1 MDLQTRVQLIVA
13 TRSSPLARWQAEAVA
28 SRLKSQGIEVEF
40 LLVATEGDKDRTR
53 QIQDMAGEGVFV
65 KEVQIAVLEGRADI
79 AVHSAKD
86 LRSRPTSGLNLV
98 GFLERG
104 DPRDALI
111 GNQLDR
117 IPEGGVIATGSARRR
132 VQLVNLRPDLKFVG
146 LRGNI
151 KTRIEIAQGTDVD
164 AVVVAKAALDRL
176 GISDLAD
183 QVFESDQMVPQVGQG
198 AIAIECRDD
207 NRETIGLISS
217 IVDELTGTCV
227 MAERSYLAELGGGC
241 ELPVGAYAYKVGD
254 SLCLETVLASLDGS
268 TVLRTEHQGE
278 DPITLGAQTAQELLA
293 SGGYNLLAK
302 GGDTS

>member
-1 MDLQTRVQLIVA
+1 MIVA

-86 LRSRPTSGLNLV
+86 LRSRPTNGLNLV

-132 VQLVNLRPDLKFVG
+132 VQLVNLRTDLKFVG

-207 NRETIGLISS
+207 NRETSGLISS

-241 ELPVGAYAYKVGD
+241 ELPVGAYAYNVGGL
-254 SLCLETVLASLDGS
+254 LCLETVLASLDGS
-268 TVLRTEHQGE
+268 TVLRTKHQGE

>member
-1 MDLQTRVQLIVA
+1 MIVA

-151 KTRIEIAQGTDVD
+151 KTRIEIAQGTDGD

-227 MAERSYLAELGGGC
+227 MAERSYLAEIGGGC
-241 ELPVGAYAYKVGD
+241 ELPVGAYAYKVGA

-268 TVLRTEHQGE
+268 TVLRTKHQGG

>member
-1 MDLQTRVQLIVA
+1 M
-13 TRSSPLARWQAEAVA
+13 S
-28 SRLKSQGIEVEF
+28 SRLKSQGVETDF
-40 LLVATEGDKDRTR
+40 LLVSTEGDKDRAR

-65 KEVQIAVLEGRADI
+65 KEVQIAVLEGKADI

-86 LRSRPTSGLNLV
+86 LRSRPTNGLNLV

-111 GNQLDR
+111 GKSLDQ
-117 IPEGGVIATGSARRR
+117 IQEGGVVASGSARRR
-132 VQLVNLRPDLKFVG
+132 VQLADLRPDLQFVG

-151 KTRIEIAQGTDVD
+151 KTRIEIAQSADVD

-176 GISDLAD
+176 GISELAD
-183 QVFESDQMVPQVGQG
+183 HVFESDQMIPQVGQG
-198 AIAIECRDD
+198 AIAIECREDD
-207 NRETIGLISS
+207 LDTTGLLGEV
-217 IVDELTGTCV
+217 VDELTGTCV

-241 ELPVGAYAYKVGD
+241 ELPVGAYAYKRGD
-254 SLCLETVLASLDGS
+254 DLYLETLLASLDGG
-268 TVLRTEHQGE
+268 TVLRAKHQGS

-302 GGDTS
+302 GGDNS

>member
-1 MDLQTRVQLIVA
+1 MIVA

-86 LRSRPTSGLNLV
+86 LRSRPTNGLNLV

>member
-1 MDLQTRVQLIVA
+1 LIVA

-28 SRLKSQGIEVEF
+28 SRLKFQGIEVEF

-86 LRSRPTSGLNLV
+86 LRSRPTNGLNLV

-111 GNQLDR
+111 GNQLDQ

-132 VQLVNLRPDLKFVG
+132 VQLVNLRPDLRFVG

-151 KTRIEIAQGTDVD
+151 KTRIEMAQGTDVD

-176 GISDLAD
+176 GISELAD

-207 NRETIGLISS
+207 NREIIDLISS

-241 ELPVGAYAYKVGD
+241 ELPVGAYAYNVGD
-254 SLCLETVLASLDGS
+254 LLCLETVLASLDGS
-268 TVLRTEHQGE
+268 TVLRTKHQGG

-302 GGDTS
+302 GGDNS

>member
-1 MDLQTRVQLIVA
+1 VIIA

-28 SRLKSQGIEVEF
+28 SRLKSKGADADF
-40 LLVATEGDKDRTR
+40 LLVSTEGDKDRAR

-86 LRSRPTSGLNLV
+86 LRSRPTDGLNLV

-111 GNQLDR
+111 GKSLDE
-117 IPEGGVIATGSARRR
+117 IPEGGVVASGSARRR
-132 VQLVNLRPDLKFVG
+132 VQLGDLRPDLQFVG

-151 KTRIEIAQGTDVD
+151 KTRIEIAQSADVD

-176 GISDLAD
+176 GISELAD
-183 QVFESDQMVPQVGQG
+183 YVFESDQMVPQVGQG
-198 AIAIECRDD
+198 AIAIECREGDLD
-207 NRETIGLISS
+207 TFALLAE
-217 IVDELTGTCV
+217 IVDESTGTCV

-241 ELPVGAYAYKVGD
+241 ELPVGAYAYTSGD
-254 SLCLETVLASLDGS
+254 NLYLETLLASLDGG
-268 TVLRTEHQGE
+268 TVLRAKHQGN
-278 DPITLGAQTAQELLA
+278 DPVTLGAQTAQELLA

-302 GGDTS
+302 DGDIS

>member
-1 MDLQTRVQLIVA
+1 MIVA

-40 LLVATEGDKDRTR
+40 LLVANEGDKDRTR

>member
-1 MDLQTRVQLIVA
+1 M
-13 TRSSPLARWQAEAVA
+13 S
-28 SRLKSQGIEVEF
+28 SRLKSQGVETDF
-40 LLVATEGDKDRTR
+40 LLVSTEGDKDRAR

-65 KEVQIAVLEGRADI
+65 KEVQIAVLEGKADI

-86 LRSRPTSGLNLV
+86 LRSRPTNGLNLV

-111 GNQLDR
+111 GKSLDQ
-117 IPEGGVIATGSARRR
+117 IPEGGVVASGSARRR
-132 VQLVNLRPDLKFVG
+132 VQLVDLRPDLQFVG

-151 KTRIEIAQGTDVD
+151 KTRIEIAQSADVD

-176 GISDLAD
+176 GISELAD
-183 QVFESDQMVPQVGQG
+183 HVFESDQMIPQVGQG
-198 AIAIECRDD
+198 AIAIECREDD
-207 NRETIGLISS
+207 LETIGLLGEV
-217 IVDELTGTCV
+217 VDELTGTCV

-241 ELPVGAYAYKVGD
+241 ELPVGAYAYKSGAD
-254 SLCLETVLASLDGS
+254 LYLETLLASLDGG
-268 TVLRTEHQGE
+268 TVLRAKHQGS

-302 GGDTS
+302 GGDNS

>member
-1 MDLQTRVQLIVA
+1 MIVA

-302 GGDTS
+302 GGDPS

>member
-1 MDLQTRVQLIVA
+1 MIVA

-86 LRSRPTSGLNLV
+86 LRSRPTNGLNLV

-207 NRETIGLISS
+207 NRETSGLISS

>member
-1 MDLQTRVQLIVA
+1 MIVA

-86 LRSRPTSGLNLV
+86 LRSRPTNGLNLV

-151 KTRIEIAQGTDVD
+151 KTRIENAQGTDVD

-207 NRETIGLISS
+207 NRETSGLISS

>member
-1 MDLQTRVQLIVA
+1 V
-13 TRSSPLARWQAEAVA
+13 S
-28 SRLKSQGIEVEF
+28 SRLKSQGVETDF
-40 LLVATEGDKDRTR
+40 LLVSTEGDKDRAR

-65 KEVQIAVLEGRADI
+65 KEVQIAVLEGKADI

-86 LRSRPTSGLNLV
+86 LRSRPTNGLNLV

-111 GNQLDR
+111 GKPLDQ
-117 IPEGGVIATGSARRR
+117 IPEGGVIASGSARRR
-132 VQLVNLRPDLKFVG
+132 VQLADLRPDLQFVG

-151 KTRIEIAQGTDVD
+151 KTRIEIAQSADVD

-176 GISDLAD
+176 GISELAD
-183 QVFESDQMVPQVGQG
+183 HVFESDQMIPQVGQG
-198 AIAIECRDD
+198 AIAIECREDD
-207 NRETIGLISS
+207 LETIGLLGEV
-217 IVDELTGTCV
+217 VDELTGTCV

-241 ELPVGAYAYKVGD
+241 ELPVGAYAYKSGAD
-254 SLCLETVLASLDGS
+254 LYLETLLASLDGG
-268 TVLRTEHQGE
+268 TVLRAKHQGS

-302 GGDTS
+302 GGDNS

>member
-1 MDLQTRVQLIVA
+1 MIVA

-98 GFLERG
+98 GFLARG
-104 DPRDALI
+104 DPRAALI

-268 TVLRTEHQGE
+268 TVLRTKHQGE

>member
-1 MDLQTRVQLIVA
+1 MIVA

-117 IPEGGVIATGSARRR
+117 IPDGGVIATGSARRR

>member
-1 MDLQTRVQLIVA
+1 M
-13 TRSSPLARWQAEAVA
+13 S
-28 SRLKSQGIEVEF
+28 SRLKSQGVETDF
-40 LLVATEGDKDRTR
+40 LLVSTEGDKDRAR

-65 KEVQIAVLEGRADI
+65 KEVQIAVLEGKADI

-86 LRSRPTSGLNLV
+86 LRSRPTNGLNLV

-111 GNQLDR
+111 GKSLDQ
-117 IPEGGVIATGSARRR
+117 IPEGGVVASGSAPRR
-132 VQLVNLRPDLKFVG
+132 VQLVDLRPDLQFVG

-151 KTRIEIAQGTDVD
+151 KTRIEIAQSADVD

-176 GISDLAD
+176 GISELAD
-183 QVFESDQMVPQVGQG
+183 HVFESDQMIPQVGQG
-198 AIAIECRDD
+198 AIAIECREDD
-207 NRETIGLISS
+207 LETIGLLGEV
-217 IVDELTGTCV
+217 VDELTGTCV

-241 ELPVGAYAYKVGD
+241 ELPVGAYAYKSGAD
-254 SLCLETVLASLDGS
+254 LYLETLLASLDGG
-268 TVLRTEHQGE
+268 TVLRAKHQGS

-302 GGDTS
+302 GGDNS

>member
-1 MDLQTRVQLIVA
+1 LIVA
-13 TRSSPLARWQAEAVA
+13 TRSSPLARWQAEAVS
-28 SRLKSQGIEVEF
+28 SRLKSQGIEIEF
-40 LLVATEGDKDRTR
+40 LFVATEGDKDRTR

-65 KEVQIAVLEGRADI
+65 KEVQIAVLDGRADI

-86 LRSRPTSGLNLV
+86 LRSRPTNGLNLV

-111 GNQLDR
+111 GNHLDQ
-117 IPEGGVIATGSARRR
+117 IPEGGLIATGSARRR

-151 KTRIEIAQGTDVD
+151 KTRIEMAQGTDVD

-176 GISDLAD
+176 GISELAD

-207 NRETIGLISS
+207 DDETIELISP

-241 ELPVGAYAYKVGD
+241 ELPVGAYAYDDGD
-254 SLCLETVLASLDGS
+254 LLCLETVLASLDGG
-268 TVLRTEHQGE
+268 TVLRTKHQGK

-302 GGDTS
+302 GGDNS

>member
-1 MDLQTRVQLIVA
+1 MIVA

-86 LRSRPTSGLNLV
+86 LRSRPTNGLNLV

-117 IPEGGVIATGSARRR
+117 IPGGGVIATGSARRR

-176 GISDLAD
+176 GISELAD
-183 QVFESDQMVPQVGQG
+183 QIFESDQMVPQVGQG

>member
-1 MDLQTRVQLIVA
+1 MIVA

-132 VQLVNLRPDLKFVG
+132 VQLVNLRPDLRFVG

>member
-1 MDLQTRVQLIVA
+1 MIVA
-13 TRSSPLARWQAEAVA
+13 TRSSPLARWQAEAVS

-40 LLVATEGDKDRTR
+40 LFVATEGDKDRTR

-65 KEVQIAVLEGRADI
+65 KEVQIAVLDGRADI

-86 LRSRPTSGLNLV
+86 LRSRPTNGLNLV

-111 GNQLDR
+111 GNHLDQ

-151 KTRIEIAQGTDVD
+151 KTRIEMAQGTDVD

-207 NRETIGLISS
+207 DRETIGLISP

-241 ELPVGAYAYKVGD
+241 ELPVGAYAYDDGD
-254 SLCLETVLASLDGS
+254 LLCLETVLASLDGG
-268 TVLRTEHQGE
+268 TVLRTKHQGK

-302 GGDTS
+302 GGDNS

>member
-1 MDLQTRVQLIVA
+1 MIVA

-241 ELPVGAYAYKVGD
+241 ELPVGAYAYKVGE

>member
-1 MDLQTRVQLIVA
+1 MIVA

-28 SRLKSQGIEVEF
+28 SRRKSQGIEVEF

-86 LRSRPTSGLNLV
+86 LRSRPTNGLNLV

-207 NRETIGLISS
+207 NRETSGLISS

-241 ELPVGAYAYKVGD
+241 ELPVGAYAYNVGGL
-254 SLCLETVLASLDGS
+254 LCLETVLASLDGS
-268 TVLRTEHQGE
+268 TVLRTKHQGE

>member
-1 MDLQTRVQLIVA
+1 MIVA

-117 IPEGGVIATGSARRR
+117 IPEGAVIAPGSARRR
-132 VQLVNLRPDLKFVG
+132 VQLVNLRPDIKFVG

-207 NRETIGLISS
+207 NREPSGLSSS

>member
-1 MDLQTRVQLIVA
+1 MIVA

-65 KEVQIAVLEGRADI
+65 KEVQIAGLEGRADI

>member
-1 MDLQTRVQLIVA
+1 MIVA

-40 LLVATEGDKDRTR
+40 LLVATEGDKDRPR

-86 LRSRPTSGLNLV
+86 LRSRPTNGLNLV

-207 NRETIGLISS
+207 NREPIGLISS

>member
-1 MDLQTRVQLIVA
+1 V
-13 TRSSPLARWQAEAVA
+13 S
-28 SRLKSQGIEVEF
+28 SRLKSQGVETDF
-40 LLVATEGDKDRTR
+40 LLVSTEGDKDRAR

-65 KEVQIAVLEGRADI
+65 KEVQIAVLEGKADI

-86 LRSRPTSGLNLV
+86 LRSRPTNGLNLV

-111 GNQLDR
+111 GKSLDQ
-117 IPEGGVIATGSARRR
+117 IQEGGVVASGSARRR
-132 VQLVNLRPDLKFVG
+132 VQLADLRPDLQFVG

-151 KTRIEIAQGTDVD
+151 KTRIEIAQSADVD

-176 GISDLAD
+176 GISELAD
-183 QVFESDQMVPQVGQG
+183 HVFESDQMIPQVGQG
-198 AIAIECRDD
+198 AIAIECREDD
-207 NRETIGLISS
+207 LDTTGLLGEV
-217 IVDELTGTCV
+217 VDELTGTCV

-241 ELPVGAYAYKVGD
+241 ELPVGAYAYKRGD
-254 SLCLETVLASLDGS
+254 DLYLETLLASLDGG
-268 TVLRTEHQGE
+268 TVLRAKHQGS

-302 GGDTS
+302 GGDNS

>member
-1 MDLQTRVQLIVA
+1 M
-13 TRSSPLARWQAEAVA
+13 S
-28 SRLKSQGIEVEF
+28 SRLKSQGVETDF
-40 LLVATEGDKDRTR
+40 LLVSTEGDKDRAR

-65 KEVQIAVLEGRADI
+65 KEVQIAVLEGKADI

-86 LRSRPTSGLNLV
+86 LRSRPTNGLNLV

-111 GNQLDR
+111 GKPLDQ
-117 IPEGGVIATGSARRR
+117 IPEGGVIASGSARRR
-132 VQLVNLRPDLKFVG
+132 VQLADLRPDLQFVG

-151 KTRIEIAQGTDVD
+151 KTRIEIAQSADVD

-176 GISDLAD
+176 GISELAD
-183 QVFESDQMVPQVGQG
+183 HVFESDQMIPQVGQG
-198 AIAIECRDD
+198 AIAIECREDD
-207 NRETIGLISS
+207 LETIGLLGEV
-217 IVDELTGTCV
+217 VDELTGTCV

-241 ELPVGAYAYKVGD
+241 ELPVGAYAYKSGAD
-254 SLCLETVLASLDGS
+254 LYLETLLASLDGG
-268 TVLRTEHQGE
+268 TVLRAKHQGS

-302 GGDTS
+302 GGDNS

>member
-1 MDLQTRVQLIVA
+1 LIVA

-86 LRSRPTSGLNLV
+86 LRSRPTNGLNLV

-207 NRETIGLISS
+207 NRETSGLISS

-241 ELPVGAYAYKVGD
+241 ELPVGAYAYNVGGL
-254 SLCLETVLASLDGS
+254 LCLETVLASLDGS
-268 TVLRTEHQGE
+268 TVLRTKHQGE

>member
-1 MDLQTRVQLIVA
+1 MIVA

-53 QIQDMAGEGVFV
+53 QIQDMDGEGVFV

-151 KTRIEIAQGTDVD
+151 KTRIENAQGTDVD

>member
-1 MDLQTRVQLIVA
+1 MIIA
-13 TRSSPLARWQAEAVA
+13 TRSSPLARWQAETVS
-28 SRLKSQGIEVEF
+28 SRLKSQGVETDF
-40 LLVATEGDKDRTR
+40 LLVSTEGDKDRAR

-65 KEVQIAVLEGRADI
+65 KEVQIAVLEGKADI

-86 LRSRPTSGLNLV
+86 LRSRPTNGLNLV

-111 GNQLDR
+111 GKPLDQ
-117 IPEGGVIATGSARRR
+117 IPEGGVVASGSARRR
-132 VQLVNLRPDLKFVG
+132 VQLVDLRPDLQFVG

-151 KTRIEIAQGTDVD
+151 KTRIEIAQSADVD

-176 GISDLAD
+176 GISELAD
-183 QVFESDQMVPQVGQG
+183 HVFESDQMIPQVGQG
-198 AIAIECRDD
+198 AIAIECREDD
-207 NRETIGLISS
+207 LETIGLLGEV
-217 IVDELTGTCV
+217 VDELTGTCV

-241 ELPVGAYAYKVGD
+241 ELPVGAYAYKSGAD
-254 SLCLETVLASLDGS
+254 LYLETLLASLDGG
-268 TVLRTEHQGE
+268 TVLRAKHQGS

-302 GGDTS
+302 GGDNS

>member
-1 MDLQTRVQLIVA
+1 M
-13 TRSSPLARWQAEAVA
+13 S
-28 SRLKSQGIEVEF
+28 SRLKSEGVETDF
-40 LLVATEGDKDRTR
+40 LLVSTEGDKDRAR

-65 KEVQIAVLEGRADI
+65 KEVQIAVLEGKADI

-86 LRSRPTSGLNLV
+86 LRSRPTNGLNLV

-111 GNQLDR
+111 GKSLDQ
-117 IPEGGVIATGSARRR
+117 IPEGGVVASGSARRR
-132 VQLVNLRPDLKFVG
+132 VQLVDLRPDLQFVG

-151 KTRIEIAQGTDVD
+151 KTRIEIAQSADVD

-176 GISDLAD
+176 GISELAD
-183 QVFESDQMVPQVGQG
+183 HVFESDQMIPQVGQG
-198 AIAIECRDD
+198 AIAIECREDD
-207 NRETIGLISS
+207 LETIGLLGEV
-217 IVDELTGTCV
+217 VDELTGTCV

-241 ELPVGAYAYKVGD
+241 ELPVGAYAYKSGAD
-254 SLCLETVLASLDGS
+254 LYLETLLASLDGG
-268 TVLRTEHQGE
+268 TVLRAKHQGS

-302 GGDTS
+302 GGDNS

>member
-1 MDLQTRVQLIVA
+1 MIVA

-117 IPEGGVIATGSARRR
+117 IPEGGVIVTGSARRR

>member
-1 MDLQTRVQLIVA
+1 V
-13 TRSSPLARWQAEAVA
+13 S
-28 SRLKSQGIEVEF
+28 SRLKSQGVETDF
-40 LLVATEGDKDRTR
+40 LLVSTEGDKDRAR

-65 KEVQIAVLEGRADI
+65 KEVQIAVLEGKADI

-86 LRSRPTSGLNLV
+86 LRSRPTNGLNLV

-111 GNQLDR
+111 GKSLDQ
-117 IPEGGVIATGSARRR
+117 IPGGGVVASGSARRR
-132 VQLVNLRPDLKFVG
+132 VQLVDLRPDLQFVG

-151 KTRIEIAQGTDVD
+151 KTRIEIAQSADVD

-176 GISDLAD
+176 GISELAD
-183 QVFESDQMVPQVGQG
+183 HVFESDQMIPQVGQG
-198 AIAIECRDD
+198 AIAIECREDD
-207 NRETIGLISS
+207 LETIGLLGEV
-217 IVDELTGTCV
+217 VDELTGTCV

-241 ELPVGAYAYKVGD
+241 ELPVGAYAYKSGAD
-254 SLCLETVLASLDGS
+254 LYLETLLASLDGG
-268 TVLRTEHQGE
+268 TVLRAKHQGS

-302 GGDTS
+302 GGDNS

>member
-1 MDLQTRVQLIVA
+1 MIVA
-13 TRSSPLARWQAEAVA
+13 TRSSPLARWQAEAVS
-28 SRLKSQGIEVEF
+28 SRLKSQGIGVEF
-40 LLVATEGDKDRTR
+40 LFVATEGDKDRSR
-53 QIQDMAGEGVFV
+53 QIEDMAGEGVFV
-65 KEVQIAVLEGRADI
+65 KEVQLAVLDGRADI

-86 LRSRPTSGLNLV
+86 LRSRPTNGLNLV

-111 GNQLDR
+111 GNHLDG

-151 KTRIEIAQGTDVD
+151 KTRIEMAQGTDVD

-198 AIAIECRDD
+198 AIAVECRDD
-207 NRETIGLISS
+207 DSKTIGLISP
-217 IVDELTGTCV
+217 IVDKLTGTCV

-241 ELPVGAYAYKVGD
+241 ELPVGAYAYDDGEL
-254 SLCLETVLASLDGS
+254 LCLETVLASLDGS
-268 TVLRTEHQGE
+268 TVLRTKHQGK

-302 GGDTS
+302 GGDNS

>member
-1 MDLQTRVQLIVA
+1 M
-13 TRSSPLARWQAEAVA
+13 S
-28 SRLKSQGIEVEF
+28 SRLKSQGIGVEF
-40 LLVATEGDKDRTR
+40 LFVATEGDKDRSR
-53 QIQDMAGEGVFV
+53 QIEDMAGEGVFV
-65 KEVQIAVLEGRADI
+65 KEVQLAVLDGRADI

-86 LRSRPTSGLNLV
+86 LRSRPTNGLNLV

-111 GNQLDR
+111 GNHLDG

-151 KTRIEIAQGTDVD
+151 KTRIEMAQGTDVD

-198 AIAIECRDD
+198 AIAVECRDED
-207 NRETIGLISS
+207 SKTIGLISP

-241 ELPVGAYAYKVGD
+241 ELPVGAYAYDDGEL
-254 SLCLETVLASLDGS
+254 LCLETVLASLDGS
-268 TVLRTEHQGE
+268 TVLRTKHQGK

-302 GGDTS
+302 GGDNS

>member
-1 MDLQTRVQLIVA
+1 LIIA
-13 TRSSPLARWQAEAVA
+13 TRSSPLARWQAETVS
-28 SRLKSQGIEVEF
+28 SRLKSQGVETDF
-40 LLVATEGDKDRTR
+40 LLVSTEGDKDRAR

-65 KEVQIAVLEGRADI
+65 KEVQIAVLEGKADI

-86 LRSRPTSGLNLV
+86 LRSRPTNGLNLV

-111 GNQLDR
+111 GKSLDQ
-117 IPEGGVIATGSARRR
+117 IPEGGVVASGSARRR
-132 VQLVNLRPDLKFVG
+132 VQLVDLRPDLQFVG

-151 KTRIEIAQGTDVD
+151 KTRIEIAQSADVD

-176 GISDLAD
+176 GISELAD
-183 QVFESDQMVPQVGQG
+183 HVFESDQMIPQVGQG
-198 AIAIECRDD
+198 AIAIECREDD
-207 NRETIGLISS
+207 LETIGLLGEV
-217 IVDELTGTCV
+217 VDELTGTCV

-241 ELPVGAYAYKVGD
+241 ELPVGAYAYKSGAD
-254 SLCLETVLASLDGS
+254 LYLETLLASLDGG
-268 TVLRTEHQGE
+268 TVLRAKHQGS

-302 GGDTS
+302 GGDNS

>member
-1 MDLQTRVQLIVA
+1 M
-13 TRSSPLARWQAEAVA
+13 S
-28 SRLKSQGIEVEF
+28 SRLKSQGVETDF
-40 LLVATEGDKDRTR
+40 LLVSTEGDKDRAR

-65 KEVQIAVLEGRADI
+65 KEVQIAVLEGKADI

-86 LRSRPTSGLNLV
+86 LRSRPTNGLNLV

-111 GNQLDR
+111 GKPLDQ
-117 IPEGGVIATGSARRR
+117 IPEGGVVASGSARRR
-132 VQLVNLRPDLKFVG
+132 VQLVDLRPDLQFVG

-151 KTRIEIAQGTDVD
+151 KTRIEIAQSADVD

-176 GISDLAD
+176 GISELAD
-183 QVFESDQMVPQVGQG
+183 HVFESDQMIPQVGQG
-198 AIAIECRDD
+198 AIAIECREDD
-207 NRETIGLISS
+207 LETIGLLGEV
-217 IVDELTGTCV
+217 VDELTGTCV

-241 ELPVGAYAYKVGD
+241 ELPVGAYAYKSGAD
-254 SLCLETVLASLDGS
+254 LYLETLLASLDGG
-268 TVLRTEHQGE
+268 TVLRAKHQGS

-302 GGDTS
+302 GGDNS

>member
-1 MDLQTRVQLIVA
+1 MIVA

>member
-1 MDLQTRVQLIVA
+1 MIVA

-207 NRETIGLISS
+207 NRETSGLISS

-241 ELPVGAYAYKVGD
+241 ELPVGAYAYNVGGL
-254 SLCLETVLASLDGS
+254 LCLETVLASLDGS
-268 TVLRTEHQGE
+268 TVLRTKHQGE